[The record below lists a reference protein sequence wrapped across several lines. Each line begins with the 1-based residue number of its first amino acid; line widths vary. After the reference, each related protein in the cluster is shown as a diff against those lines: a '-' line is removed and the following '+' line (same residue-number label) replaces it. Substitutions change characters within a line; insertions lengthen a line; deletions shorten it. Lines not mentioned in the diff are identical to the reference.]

1 MVVPHLVYFFQIVL
15 TTTPFTLYLSIIY
28 FFHIIKVLYPCPFRT
43 STQWLLHP
51 LYLPLNPFPL
61 LSRDLLPTP
70 PVLTCSHL
78 LTCFPPNHSTPT
90 LLPSP
95 LTPHPPPTHQFLTYS
110 VLRLPLLNHPI
121 PSTHLFSTNQLN
133 CAAPTHSI
141 FSSVPHPSSHLF
153 FDPSVLTCSPAQDGG
168 SLLPYDGGLRV
179 PLHITGE
186 VNIIS

>member
-1 MVVPHLVYFFQIVL
+1 MASPSSLPASKSIPSSLQGPTPHSSCTHL
-15 TTTPFTLYLSIIY
+15 LS
-28 FFHIIKVLYPCPFRT
+28 
-43 STQWLLHP
+43 STHLFSTK
-51 LYLPLNPFPL
+51 PLN
-61 LSRDLLPTP
+61 SHPTTITINP
-70 PVLTCSHL
+70 P
-78 LTCFPPNHSTPT
+78 
-90 LLPSP
+90 
-95 LTPHPPPTHQFLTYS
+95 PPPTHQFLTYS